1 MPYLQQ
7 RRMMWV
13 VESPCSVFCFWALF
27 KHFLEMS
34 TFWAI
39 VALFW
44 KWAFFV
50 SEHFLMYRRKVQ
62 AQLTSAVPHLAI
74 GNAVS
79 LGPSL
84 QVRVGSVRCGRIR
97 GNLSPGNIWIFV
109 IVLQC
114 NTKAAHLDNGPS
126 SWTLLD
132 ICIWNFETDSF
143 GFGRFLIHLTRPKR
157 EPCQSGRRRKEQQGF
172 FAAMTSTW
180 RARYRCLA
188 SATSW
193 PGENV
198 TFNVGQEVAR
208 ASIHLLQQVSTDRNV
223 CVCLQTIE
231 RILWA
236 DPVNSHFATV
246 QPALNQPCC
255 RSHVWQDSLWT
266 VSTVAET
273 TCAQQKCRVPSA
285 ESSPTHQ
292 RLLSA
297 HPTAG
302 KRR

>member
-13 VESPCSVFCFWALF
+13 VESPSSVFCFWTLF

-62 AQLTSAVPHLAI
+62 AQLTSAVPHLAMAMLWASDHPCRSVSDRW
-74 GNAVS
+74 GVEGSAAVS
-79 LGPSL
+79 ALETSWSSL
-84 QVRVGSVRCGRIR
+84 
-97 GNLSPGNIWIFV
+97 
-109 IVLQC
+109 VLQY

-126 SWTLLD
+126 SWTSLD
-132 ICIWNFETDSF
+132 ICIWNFETNSF
-143 GFGRFLIHLTRPKR
+143 GNGFGRFLIHLTRPKR

-198 TFNVGQEVAR
+198 TFNVGQEMAR
-208 ASIHLLQQVSTDRNV
+208 ESPRQSTATQRTLFSTDEIFFKITLS
-223 CVCLQTIE
+223 CVSNDVVYHRQTHPRSTYQTYKTYFE
-231 RILWA
+231 
-236 DPVNSHFATV
+236 NATEK
-246 QPALNQPCC
+246 
-255 RSHVWQDSLWT
+255 SDSK
-266 VSTVAET
+266 
-273 TCAQQKCRVPSA
+273 QK
-285 ESSPTHQ
+285 
-292 RLLSA
+292 
-297 HPTAG
+297 
-302 KRR
+302 